1 MVKYFLSYEEMN
13 RMNQINELS
22 AMIHQTFHWNK
33 ARIDC
38 LVGMLIALLSTRSI
52 NLAELA
58 IAFPS
63 SVKPDSRY
71 RRMQRFISDYLPDFD
86 NVSLFIMKLF
96 GFLNQ
101 DYYLTLD
108 RTNWKWGKKYG
119 SIWIPVSSLCYVT
132 SSSKRGLSRPLP
144 RMRELC
150 TN

>member
-22 AMIHQTFHWNK
+22 AMINQTFHWNK

-63 SVKPDSRY
+63 SVKMCIRDTYKPRG
-71 RRMQRFISDYLPDFD
+71 QF
-86 NVSLFIMKLF
+86 
-96 GFLNQ
+96 FL
-101 DYYLTLD
+101 TP
-108 RTNWKWGKKYG
+108 WE
-119 SIWIPVSSLCYVT
+119 C
-132 SSSKRGLSRPLP
+132 
-144 RMRELC
+144 
-150 TN
+150 